1 MTFNELL
8 MESVRMGLVI
18 IMGVVVIVAVILLGR
33 YFLLGVIVRCERMKT
48 SAKCYRHDWREDTVM
63 GIKTSRCSKCGKIR
77 RLE

>member
-1 MTFNELL
+1 
-8 MESVRMGLVI
+8 
-18 IMGVVVIVAVILLGR
+18 
-33 YFLLGVIVRCERMKT
+33 MKT